1 MNEALTRQHENE
13 QYGLTL
19 SGDRGIMTYDTI
31 EEGSKVEVS
40 LVPRV

>member
-13 QYGLTL
+13 QSVLTP
-19 SGDRGIMTYDTI
+19 SGDRGIMTCDTL